1 MIGLSVIT
9 SQATICSS
17 AWCHFKPLLHQ
28 FLSPLQVKYSE
39 LTLDMF
45 RMLQV
50 LEREPSEEPHLYDTS
65 PAAGRNPLADP
76 HNAANSE
83 RLAKRENPHKYLL
96 YKPTFGQIY
105 NFLAHGLKELP
116 QGTWHESTRH
126 RRSVLIVKKQLE
138 NSRSVD
144 WCLNSFKKLPLN
156 NRQTHA
162 FVHTCKHRTTPI

>member
-1 MIGLSVIT
+1 MLQYFSFQEACVRSWTVREADILWSPFWTKNVLKNNLQIFT
-9 SQATICSS
+9 SS
-17 AWCHFKPLLHQ
+17 LLLL
-28 FLSPLQVKYSE
+28 FPSQVKYSE

-65 PAAGRNPLADP
+65 PAAGRNPIADP
-76 HNAANSE
+76 HGANSD

-116 QGTWHESTRH
+116 QGGR
-126 RRSVLIVKKQLE
+126 
-138 NSRSVD
+138 
-144 WCLNSFKKLPLN
+144 
-156 NRQTHA
+156 
-162 FVHTCKHRTTPI
+162 